1 MGIEQR
7 IEELENLTKQLNDK
21 VEYLEEVNHDKW
33 VTAKELSE
41 IMNCSLNN
49 VYIKIRSGEIYATD
63 KLGSI
68 PRIPLSQFYIN
79 KKGEEK
85 TTIKPRNNQK
95 VLTMKERVFG

>member
-7 IEELENLTKQLNDK
+7 IEELENLTRYLNDK
-21 VEYLEEVNHDKW
+21 VEYLESVNNDKW

-49 VYIKIRSGEIYATD
+49 IYIKIRAGEIFATD

-68 PRIPLSQFYIN
+68 PRIPLSQFYISKIDGKEKIITKR
-79 KKGEEK
+79 KKSNELSLKEK
-85 TTIKPRNNQK
+85 
-95 VLTMKERVFG
+95 VFG